1 MEWHFLRSVV
11 GPHQVLIGTLCSMKS
26 FTVTCAAYGFK
37 NTWHVRCTNE
47 TVVNAMFGKILEVC
61 FVRGERV
68 CGLLVCLGNCVLQ
81 NALGGLPTHGTQGW
95 NNCAAGND
103 VKAFF
108 QALDAES
115 CKSLCRE
122 FLNFANGSYINV
134 CLLHKFTTVSFCCVT
149 PVPNK
154 PPIVAYRLQFNSISI
169 QLSWGNRGVGAC
181 ISVDLALDKRSCRFR

>member
-1 MEWHFLRSVV
+1 MEWHFLRSVGGPPPGTDWNALQHEIFHVCSVRVQEHMTCPLHKWNRGQCNVWKNIGSLLRTWWACLRTV
-11 GPHQVLIGTLCSMKS
+11 GLPWELRTPKCIGRST
-26 FTVTCAAYGFK
+26 
-37 NTWHVRCTNE
+37 NTWDAR
-47 TVVNAMFGKILEVC
+47 L
-61 FVRGERV
+61 
-68 CGLLVCLGNCVLQ
+68 
-81 NALGGLPTHGTQGW
+81 